1 MQAITYLKLYTD
13 LKQNLSS
20 LMTQSIAVLPTVG
33 YINLQMGLQKV
44 TNGARTMQSENRN
57 EAKFGFTP
65 QAENWNGRLAM
76 IGFIAA
82 VVTELVTGQG
92 VLHFW
97 GLM

>member
-1 MQAITYLKLYTD
+1 MP
-13 LKQNLSS
+13 
-20 LMTQSIAVLPTVG
+20 SIG
-33 YINLQMGLQKV
+33 YINLQADLQKV
-44 TNGARTMQSENRN
+44 THGAKTMQGENRN
-57 EAKFGFTP
+57 DAKFGFTP

-82 VVTELVTGQG
+82 VVTEFVNGQG

>member
-1 MQAITYLKLYTD
+1 MPGED
-13 LKQNLSS
+13 
-20 LMTQSIAVLPTVG
+20 
-33 YINLQMGLQKV
+33 
-44 TNGARTMQSENRN
+44 RN

-82 VVTELVTGQG
+82 LVTEYITGQG

-97 GLM
+97 GLI